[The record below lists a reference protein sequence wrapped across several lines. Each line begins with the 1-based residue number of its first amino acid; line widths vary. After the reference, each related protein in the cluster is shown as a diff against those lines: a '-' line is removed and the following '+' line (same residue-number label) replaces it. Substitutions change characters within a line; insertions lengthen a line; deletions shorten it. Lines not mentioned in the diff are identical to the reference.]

1 MSRGPSTCRCSI
13 TSTTSEPEASIA
25 FIDWMCQP
33 EIQAELATT
42 LGTSPTVAK
51 EHMDLTE
58 ADYEAVSGPGPDAA
72 LRPRYE
78 IYQEWEDW
86 VNQRWAEQIY
96 AE

>member
-1 MSRGPSTCRCSI
+1 
-13 TSTTSEPEASIA
+13 
-25 FIDWMCQP
+25 
-33 EIQAELATT
+33 
-42 LGTSPTVAK
+42 
-51 EHMDLTE
+51 MDLTE

-86 VNQRWAEQIY
+86 VNQKWAEQIY